1 MSAIAVAQHAAAT
14 AAMSIDVRVPIPWME
29 RSSVMIDTSF
39 LQDSPMTQP
48 WKPWMLRMLRRV
60 LAFVVAVMVL
70 LGSATSSYFVQ
81 RAWSGAAGH
90 AESAA
95 SAAIPFADRI
105 SWAAHDLV
113 GMFVPYC
120 ALTSIALLIAFLIAG
135 VLARFTGLRLIVFGL
150 GGALALFAL
159 FTILRDVLGTVGIFG
174 ARGPAGLAAQ
184 MTVGALAGILFA
196 QLTRPRNLPLPPTT

>member
-1 MSAIAVAQHAAAT
+1 
-14 AAMSIDVRVPIPWME
+14 
-29 RSSVMIDTSF
+29 
-39 LQDSPMTQP
+39 MTQP

-60 LAFVVAVMVL
+60 LAFVVAVAAMVL

-90 AESAA
+90 ADATA
-95 SAAIPFADRI
+95 PAAIPFSDRI

-120 ALTSIALLIAFLIAG
+120 SVTSIALLIAFLIAG
-135 VLARFTGLRLIVFGL
+135 VLARFTGLRVIVFGL

-159 FTILRDVLGTVGIFG
+159 FTILRSVLGTVGIFG
-174 ARGPAGLAAQ
+174 ARGPMGLAAQ
-184 MTVGALAGILFA
+184 MAVGAVAGVLFA
-196 QLTRPRNLPLPPTT
+196 QLTRPRNLPSAL